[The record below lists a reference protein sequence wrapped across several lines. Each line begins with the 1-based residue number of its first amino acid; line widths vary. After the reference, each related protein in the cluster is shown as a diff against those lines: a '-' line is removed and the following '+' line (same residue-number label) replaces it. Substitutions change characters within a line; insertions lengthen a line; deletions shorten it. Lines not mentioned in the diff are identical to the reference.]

1 MWSWSPTIAFLWL
14 VELLRPSW
22 HTSGRILK
30 PVVAIRNGTLVGV
43 HNALYYQDFFL
54 GIPYAQPPVDDLR
67 YEHPQPLN
75 ESWEVPRQADSYG
88 FWCHSAP
95 LSLPG
100 YTQDGFHHEEDEDC
114 LTLNIVRPSGATPS
128 SRLPVLVYIYG
139 GGLQEGGSADQR
151 YNMSFLVRESVK
163 MDTPTIGV
171 SFNYRVSGFGFL
183 SGRAFNDS
191 GLANLGLYDQRMAL
205 RWIQENIAAFGGD
218 PTRVTIQG
226 ESSGALSVGYHLLA
240 YDGRDDGLFR
250 AAITQSG
257 APLSSAALIP
267 VDDQERMYQDVL
279 NATGCAAATE
289 SIKCLRAAPVEALKA
304 AFQQKFFFPVMDGK
318 FIADFPSN
326 ALKQGK
332 FVKVPLLIG
341 SNLNEG
347 TGYIASGMFGAVN
360 TPTELRSVITGFG
373 AGEHLPNDTLDEIV
387 NGYLQLPIR
396 EVRADLG
403 TVLISPSSKHGSM
416 YGYSTF
422 YIGDYLVNAPKR
434 YSAQM
439 WAEYGAPVYSYLF
452 AVVPNGLSPQILGAA
467 HFQEVAFAFKN
478 FDGVGFTA
486 PPLCSFD
493 SQTESQ
499 LRDVSR
505 RMARMWLSFVGTL
518 SPNNHQ
524 CRLLSYFFRSSCSP
538 YVVPDLNIQWP
549 VYQRRSPAN
558 LVLRLESTTV
568 ESDTWRSGIIQRII
582 DAFDE
587 YKL

>member
-1 MWSWSPTIAFLWL
+1 MWSWSSIITFFWI
-14 VELLRPSW
+14 VELLLPPWRVNVRSV
-22 HTSGRILK
+22 K
-30 PVVAIRNGTLVGV
+30 PVVTIRNGTLLGV
-43 HNALYYQDFFL
+43 HNAWYHQDFFL

-75 ESWEVPRQADSYG
+75 ESWEVPRQANSYG

-114 LTLNIVRPSGATPS
+114 LTLNVVRPSEANPA
-128 SRLPVLVYIYG
+128 SRFPVLVYIYG

-151 YNMSFLVRESVK
+151 YNMSFLVQESVK
-163 MDTPTIGV
+163 MGTPTIGV
-171 SFNYRVSGFGFL
+171 SFNYRVSGLGFL

-205 RWIQENIAAFGGD
+205 HWIQENIAAFGGD

-240 YDGRDDGLFR
+240 YDGRNDGLFR

-257 APLSSAALIP
+257 APLSSAALMP
-267 VDDQERMYQDVL
+267 LDEQEQMYQDVL
-279 NATGCAAATE
+279 HATGCATAIRT
-289 SIKCLRAAPVEALKA
+289 IDCLRQAPVETLKA
-304 AFQQKFFFPVMDGK
+304 AFQQRFFFPVMDGK
-318 FIADFPSN
+318 FITDFPSN
-326 ALKQGK
+326 ALKQGR

-347 TGYIASGMFGAVN
+347 TGYIASGMFGPVN
-360 TPTELRSVITGFG
+360 TPTDLRAVITGFG
-373 AGEHLPNDTLDEIV
+373 AGKYLTNDTLDEV
-387 NGYLQLPIR
+387 VDRYLQLPIR

-403 TVLISPSSKHGSM
+403 TVLISPSSNYGSM

-439 WAEYGAPVYSYLF
+439 WATHGIPVYSYLF
-452 AVVPNGLSPQILGAA
+452 AAVPNGLPPGVLGAA
-467 HFQEVAFAFKN
+467 HFQEVAFVFRN
-478 FDGVGFTA
+478 SDGVGFTF
-486 PPLCSFD
+486 PPLRSFD

-499 LRDVSR
+499 LQDVSHK
-505 RMARMWLSFVGTL
+505 MTRMWLSFVATL

-524 CRLLSYFFRSSCSP
+524 CR
-538 YVVPDLNIQWP
+538 
-549 VYQRRSPAN
+549 
-558 LVLRLESTTV
+558 
-568 ESDTWRSGIIQRII
+568 
-582 DAFDE
+582 
-587 YKL
+587 

>member
-1 MWSWSPTIAFLWL
+1 MWSWFPIITHLWL
-14 VELLRPSW
+14 VELLLPSW
-22 HTSGRILK
+22 HINNRTVE
-30 PVVAIRNGTLVGV
+30 PVVEISNGTLLGV
-43 HNALYYQDFFL
+43 HNARYHQDFFL

-100 YTQDGFHHEEDEDC
+100 YTQNGFRHEEDEDC
-114 LTLNIVRPSGATPS
+114 LTLNVVRPSGATRA
-128 SRLPVLVYIYG
+128 SRFPVLVYIYG

-151 YNMSFLVRESVK
+151 YNMSFLVQESVK
-163 MDTPTIGV
+163 MGTPTIGV

-183 SGRAFNDS
+183 SGRAINDS
-191 GLANLGLYDQRMAL
+191 GLANLGLYDQRKAL
-205 RWIQENIAAFGGD
+205 HWIQENIAAFGGD

-267 VDDQERMYQDVL
+267 LDEQEQMYQDVL
-279 NATGCAAATE
+279 DATGCVTE
-289 SIKCLRAAPVEALKA
+289 IRTIECLRRAPVKALKD
-304 AFQQKFFFPVMDGK
+304 AFQQRFFFPVMDGK
-318 FIADFPSN
+318 FITDFPSN
-326 ALKQGK
+326 AIKHGR

-347 TGYIASGMFGAVN
+347 TGYIASGMFGPVN
-360 TPTELRSVITGFG
+360 TPTDLRAVITGFG
-373 AGEHLPNDTLDEIV
+373 AGKYLANDTLDAIV
-387 NGYLQLPIR
+387 DGYLQLPIR

-403 TVLISPSSKHGSM
+403 TVLISPSSKYGSM

-434 YSAQM
+434 YSTQM
-439 WAEYGAPVYSYLF
+439 WAAYGIPVYSYLF
-452 AVVPNGLSPQILGAA
+452 AAVPNSLSPRVLGAA
-467 HFQEVAFAFKN
+467 HFQEVAFVFRN
-478 FDGVGFTA
+478 SDGVGFTS
-486 PPLCSFD
+486 PPLRSFD
-493 SQTESQ
+493 SQTERRLQDISQ
-499 LRDVSR
+499 KMTRI
-505 RMARMWLSFVGTL
+505 WLSFVGTL

-524 CRLLSYFFRSSCSP
+524 CRLLYCFSQSGCSLQ
-538 YVVPDLNIQWP
+538 VVPNFKTQWP
-549 VYQRRSPAN
+549 VYQNRSAAN
-558 LVLRLESTTV
+558 LVFRLASTTV
-568 ESDTWRSGIIQRII
+568 EPDTWRSGIIQRVI

-587 YKL
+587 YKF

>member
-1 MWSWSPTIAFLWL
+1 MWSWSPTIAFFWL
-14 VELLRPSW
+14 VELLLPSW
-22 HTSGRILK
+22 HANGRILK

-43 HNALYYQDFFL
+43 HNALYHQDLFL
-54 GIPYAQPPVDDLR
+54 GIPYAQPPVEDLR

-75 ESWEVPRQADSYG
+75 KSWEVPRQADSYG

-114 LTLNIVRPSGATPS
+114 LTLNVVRPSGATPS

-151 YNMSFLVRESVK
+151 YNMSFLVQESVK
-163 MDTPTIGV
+163 MGTPTIGV

-205 RWIQENIAAFGGD
+205 HWIQQNIAAFGGD

-240 YDGRDDGLFR
+240 YDGRDEGLFR

-267 VDDQERMYQDVL
+267 LGEQEQMYQDVL
-279 NATGCAAATE
+279 NATGCAAATDT
-289 SIKCLRAAPVEALKA
+289 IKCLRRAPAEALKA
-304 AFQQKFFFPVMDGK
+304 VFQQQFFFPVIDGK
-318 FIADFPSN
+318 IITDFPSS

-332 FVKVPLLIG
+332 FVRVPLLIG

-347 TGYIASGMFGAVN
+347 TGYIASGMFGPVN
-360 TPTELRSVITGFG
+360 TPTDLRAVINGFG
-373 AGEHLPNDTLDEIV
+373 AGKYLTNGTLDEIV
-387 NGYLQLPIR
+387 DGYLQLPIR
-396 EVRADLG
+396 EVRTDLG
-403 TVLISPSSKHGSM
+403 TVLISPSSKYGSM

-434 YSAQM
+434 YSGRM
-439 WAEYGAPVYSYLF
+439 WAEYGTPVYSYLF
-452 AVVPNGLSPQILGAA
+452 AIVPNGLSPQVLGAA
-467 HFQEVAFAFKN
+467 HFQEVAFPFKN

-493 SQTESQ
+493 GQTESQ
-499 LRDVSR
+499 LRDVSCS
-505 RMARMWLSFVGTL
+505 MARMWLSFIGTL

-524 CRLLSYFFRSSCSP
+524 CRLLFYFSRSDCSP

-549 VYQRRSPAN
+549 VYQRHSAAN
-558 LVLRLESTTV
+558 LVFRLENTTV
-568 ESDTWRSGIIQRII
+568 EPDTWRSGIIQRII

-587 YKL
+587 YKF